1 MKKLLSVLLFSGSF
15 TQVFAYDLAY
25 AYQQALSYNAT
36 YLQQIASSDA
46 TIEQKNIAL
55 GKLLPQISGSASLSE
70 NYFNQGGIEAY
81 YHQPVYS
88 AQLTQV
94 VFDWS
99 KFSTFS
105 KGQYSAQIGNLQL
118 ENAKQQLLVTVA
130 QSYMDVLYAQ
140 DTLLS
145 ITKTKE
151 ALEKQMNQAK
161 KSFEVGT
168 VTIADVNDAQAGYD
182 SSAAQEIQATNDL
195 IYKKNIFQNITGLDP
210 EQIQP
215 VVDDLKLVTPNPQ
228 SPDKWSQ
235 MGESG
240 NLNIKVSQK
249 QVEMANQDVHIA
261 ISGHLPTLNVNGTY
275 QYQDTGGLDNTNA
288 TAAQVQ
294 QLTSVPGTPLSSYAN
309 GGVGLQLNVP
319 IYSGGSVNAQVRQ
332 ARATY
337 VASQQQLVSVERQ
350 TDQNIRNSYWQVLN
364 GVGLVKAQQTALKSA
379 TTKLDSDQLGYQVG
393 VRNSVDLVNSQK
405 NYYQTFQ
412 TYQQSRYQYLMARI
426 QLRYLDGSINDKFI
440 QDINTN
446 IKPNK

>member
-1 MKKLLSVLLFSGSF
+1 
-15 TQVFAYDLAY
+15 
-25 AYQQALSYNAT
+25 
-36 YLQQIASSDA
+36 
-46 TIEQKNIAL
+46 
-55 GKLLPQISGSASLSE
+55 
-70 NYFNQGGIEAY
+70 
-81 YHQPVYS
+81 
-88 AQLTQV
+88 
-94 VFDWS
+94 
-99 KFSTFS
+99 
-105 KGQYSAQIGNLQL
+105 
-118 ENAKQQLLVTVA
+118 
-130 QSYMDVLYAQ
+130 
-140 DTLLS
+140 
-145 ITKTKE
+145 
-151 ALEKQMNQAK
+151 
-161 KSFEVGT
+161 
-168 VTIADVNDAQAGYD
+168 
-182 SSAAQEIQATNDL
+182 
-195 IYKKNIFQNITGLDP
+195 
-210 EQIQP
+210 
-215 VVDDLKLVTPNPQ
+215 
-228 SPDKWSQ
+228 

-379 TTKLDSDQLGYQVG
+379 KTKLDSDQLGYQVG